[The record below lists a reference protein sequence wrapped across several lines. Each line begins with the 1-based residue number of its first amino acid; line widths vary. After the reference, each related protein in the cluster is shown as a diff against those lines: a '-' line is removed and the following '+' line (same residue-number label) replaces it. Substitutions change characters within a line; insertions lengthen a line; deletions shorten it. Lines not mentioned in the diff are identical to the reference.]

1 MRVRAM
7 RGRTVR
13 VWVVAALAAVSAAPG
28 MAEQLY
34 QGGSFSA
41 VASDR
46 KAMMP
51 GDSVSILILEATK
64 ASSRLENNSSRRSEA
79 GGGLQAGGIDESAS
93 ISFGGSY
100 AGRGEVVRAEQF
112 VGRISATVTG
122 LAANGDFIVVGRQEM
137 LINGEETVI
146 AVRGRIRP
154 QDISSDNEIPSSR
167 IADAE
172 IDYDGKGF
180 VSRSAK
186 PGLLSRLFSFLG
198 IG

>member
-1 MRVRAM
+1 MIRPALFL
-7 RGRTVR
+7 TAAA
-13 VWVVAALAAVSAAPG
+13 WVVLPAAAQ
-28 MAEQLY
+28 AEQLY
-34 QGGSFSA
+34 RGTGWPA

-46 KAMMP
+46 KAMGL
-51 GDSVSILILEATK
+51 GDAVTILIVEATR
-64 ASSRLENNSSRRSEA
+64 ASSSLQNNSSRKSQT
-79 GGGLQAGGIDESAS
+79 GGSLQAGGIDEAAS

-112 VGRISATVTG
+112 VAQISANVVA
-122 LAANGDFIVVGRQEM
+122 LAPNGDFVIEGRQQM
-137 LINGEETVI
+137 LINGEETTI

-154 QDISSDNEIPSSR
+154 QDIGADNQIPSSR
-167 IADAE
+167 IADAR

-186 PGLLSRLFSFLG
+186 PGLLNRLFSFLG